1 MKFKQL
7 LSAFRRPIEKY
18 LLNFRVQHALYRL
31 SPSTINCHLH
41 VSVKDNVY
49 VRRFSENPARL
60 SIYST
65 FFSGRIIDYYR
76 PLLDKYSVNRTK

>member
-18 LLNFRVQHALYRL
+18 LLNFRVQHALYLL

-49 VRRFSENPARL
+49 VRRFSETQLGFPYIAHSL
-60 SIYST
+60 
-65 FFSGRIIDYYR
+65 
-76 PLLDKYSVNRTK
+76 VVV